1 MLKTPARCLTVLA
14 LLATAQA
21 AHKPASKPGKETSH
35 AEVIGFWRFERDVK
49 PEAHGYAG
57 PVKRVDDAEFYF
69 TDEVPGPYIY
79 DPLLK
84 LSYPNSASLNF
95 QSSEGHNDALQIALN
110 LAKAN
115 LAGQSVTLEMFFKP
129 DNEWDSPL
137 AMKAR
142 ASDAASEWGLEAR
155 FYAQQR
161 QTYLN
166 AFFTAPGGQTI
177 HFRGGHLGSSAQIRT
192 DNPTWRHMAFIY
204 DANAGTL
211 TSCIDYYQS
220 KTVPLPGGM
229 TWDAGSFYIG
239 GGPNGSGFAGRIDEV
254 RLTKGALRP
263 SQFLRARQDPIA
275 NVSFETVETLL
286 PRDSGYID
294 LKEAFGAVGDG
305 RTDDTAAFRAAF
317 AALSD
322 REPLAHYT
330 LYIPPGT
337 YLVSD
342 TLQSGHALDIQGAGS
357 DKTVI
362 KLRDKCPGFS
372 RAAEPHAFWEVDHPA
387 APAQAN
393 APAESGT
400 SISMCNLSIDIGKG
414 NPGAKGLVIASG
426 RVRCLEDLQLR
437 SADGSGVVALQTP
450 PQAGAAMAVK
460 NVRVKGFR
468 VEGPSDIL
476 SRPATGNAPEIPW
489 GDIHK
494 DWVSIEKF
502 ADKKAGDDW
511 APAIQAA
518 IDSGARTVYFPPEH
532 YDVAGAIHLHGK
544 IDRLF
549 GLHSRIGHASGFA
562 AEEPV
567 LILDEK
573 DPKRA
578 YSLEGL
584 EIEGVRQ
591 ASPAALVLKNTEP
604 VHCERVEG
612 CGKLFA
618 NGNGLPS
625 PVAAAPQGAQ

>member
-1 MLKTPARCLTVLA
+1 MLKTPARCLTALA
-14 LLATAQA
+14 LLATANA
-21 AHKPASKPGKETSH
+21 AHKPAAKPGKETSR
-35 AEVIGFWRFERDVK
+35 AEVVGFWRFERDVK

-57 PVKRVDDAEFYF
+57 PVKRVDDAEFFF
-69 TDEVPGPYIY
+69 TDEVAGPYIY

-95 QSSEGHNDALQIALN
+95 QSGEGHNDALQVALN

-129 DNEWDSPL
+129 DSEWDGPL

-142 ASDAASEWGLEAR
+142 VNDAAAEWGLEAR

-166 AFFTAPGGQTI
+166 GFFTAPGAQTI
-177 HFRGGHLGSSAQIRT
+177 HFRGGHYGSSAQIQA
-192 DNPTWRHMAFIY
+192 DNPAWRHMAFIY
-204 DANAGTL
+204 DAVAGTL

-220 KTVPLPGGM
+220 KTVPLPGEM
-229 TWDAGSFYIG
+229 KWDAGSFYIG
-239 GGPNGSGFAGRIDEV
+239 GGPNGSSFAGRIDEV

-275 NVSFETVETLL
+275 NVSFESIETLL

-294 LKEAFGAVGDG
+294 LKEGFGAVGDG
-305 RTDDTAAFRAAF
+305 RTDDTAAFREAF
-317 AALSD
+317 RALSS

-342 TLQSGHALDIQGAGS
+342 TLQSGHALDIMGAGS

-372 RAAEPHAFWEVDHPA
+372 RATEPRAFWQVDHSE
-387 APAQAN
+387 APALAN
-393 APAESGT
+393 TPPEPGS
-400 SISMCNLSIDIGKG
+400 SISISNLSIDIGKG
-414 NPGAKGLVIASG
+414 NAGAKGLEIASN
-426 RVRCLEDLQLR
+426 RVRRMEDIQIR
-437 SADGSGVVALQTP
+437 STDGAGVVGLQTP
-450 PQAGAAMAVK
+450 PQAGAAMTAK
-460 NVRVKGFR
+460 NVRVKGFH
-468 VEGPSDIL
+468 VEGPSDVL
-476 SRPATGNAPEIPW
+476 SKPATENAPAVPW

-494 DWVSIEKF
+494 DWVSIQKF
-502 ADKKAGDDW
+502 ADKKAGEDW

-518 IDSGARTVYFPPEH
+518 IDSGARTIYFPPEH
-532 YDVAGAIHLHGK
+532 YDVAGAIHVHGK

-549 GLHSRIGHASGFA
+549 GLHSHIGHASGFA

-567 LILDEK
+567 LIVDEK
-573 DPKRA
+573 DAKRV

-584 EIEGVRQ
+584 EIEGVRH
-591 ASPAALVLKNTEP
+591 ASPASVVLKNTEP
-604 VHCERVEG
+604 GHCDRADG

-618 NGNGLPS
+618 E
-625 PVAAAPQGAQ
+625 AAALPTPTQTAQ